1 MKKIKYI
8 LFGIMCFIAL
18 VIITTSILANQS
30 IKEIHINNVDLS
42 KIEDGTYLGEYSN
55 SPVKARVEVNVVNHK
70 ITEINLLEH
79 VYALGEKGEVVLQ
92 EIIAKQTLEVDMKTG
107 ATVSS
112 MTIVKA
118 IENALEGEK

>member
-18 VIITTSILANQS
+18 VIITTSVLANQS

-55 SPVKARVEVNVVNHK
+55 SPV
-70 ITEINLLEH
+70 TEINLLEH

-118 IENALEGEK
+118 IENALEGEKWNKES